1 LFGFEFLFGW
11 ALLAIPLAGL
21 PVLLHML
28 YRRKS
33 PIVPFST
40 LRFIKS
46 SIQRTAARKKVQR
59 WLLLACRVLLLML
72 LIWAISQP
80 VKRLATDWMGQS
92 NSTVAA
98 IVVDT
103 SYSMMLRDRPI
114 ITTTAQQILGDA
126 SAAPAAAQSAD
137 ARMLLVK
144 ANDAVAALLRD
155 QLLRARVAIFKSKPP
170 DQPERFELAA
180 TIQKNWRPLEP
191 QPASMPLADR
201 VDAAVEALKHEEA
214 DQKYLIVISD
224 LQSREFPRAIPE
236 LPDCKTILIDL
247 HPAQTRAASITS
259 VQTEPAQPR
268 PGVACSVAVNV
279 AGRANEP
286 RAATLTVSAA
296 DNPAV
301 ALAQPNLPMAKFSGG
316 GHDTLRTPLALPA
329 QPWLLLNATLQGDD
343 DLAWA
348 GTRTQLVHIPPPA
361 ITAIWPSDHANHLAD
376 AIARLALDPGEGSRA
391 AWPILMRPAGPTKGD
406 EQLIVANLT
415 QWPASDQSRKMIDFA
430 RRGGTLM
437 LFIQPGLDETWAQVA
452 KPDQTSLLELLP
464 SMPRSLSEDG
474 PYRLSIQKPADLLFS
489 DITPPATGKDNQ
501 PTVEQYVQ
509 TAGGHVTL
517 NRMVGFVPPQDGNVT
532 TILAAAATNA
542 AAQSKSVIHGVLFR
556 KTIGTGQIY
565 VWATLAI
572 PLYTNLPAFELF
584 PPMLVNASLRSQS
597 QSAAANVEIG
607 QRLTLPSQDAPG
619 QTALEMVPPHGTPYQ
634 VKISTDATGSRF
646 VSDPTDEPGLY
657 IWKNSADQVV
667 AYGNVQLPSAEADL
681 RYRSA
686 EEVVTAGPAVL
697 VAKSL
702 DDLNQS
708 MQKLSEPEAHWSAPI
723 ALVMFLLCLEAL
735 MGSMSK
741 LWKPKW
747 PKILGATEAAASTAV

>member
-1 LFGFEFLFGW
+1 LFGFEFLFAAG
-11 ALLAIPLAGL
+11 LLAIPLAGL

-46 SIQRTAARKKVQR
+46 SIQHTAARKKVQR
-59 WLLLACRVLLLML
+59 WLLLSCRVLLLLL
-72 LIWAISQP
+72 LIWAIAQP
-80 VKRLATDWMGQS
+80 VKRLATDWMGKS
-92 NSTVAA
+92 TSTVAA

-114 ITTTAQQILGDA
+114 ITTTAEQILGDT
-126 SAAPAAAQSAD
+126 SAAPAAQSAD
-137 ARMLLVK
+137 ARVLLIK
-144 ANDAVAALLRD
+144 ASDAVESLLRD
-155 QLLRARVAIFKSKPP
+155 QLLRARVAIYKSKPA
-170 DQPERFELAA
+170 DQPERFELAT
-180 TIQKNWRPLEP
+180 TIQKNWRQLEP
-191 QPASMPLADR
+191 QPAPVPLADR
-201 VDAAVEALKHEEA
+201 VDAAVEALKHQDA

-224 LQSREFPRAIPE
+224 LQSREFPRSIPD

-259 VQTEPAQPR
+259 LQTEPGQPR

-286 RAATLTVSAA
+286 RAATLIVSAPE
-296 DNPAV
+296 NPTAV
-301 ALAQPNLPMAKFSGG
+301 LVQPNLPMAKFSGG

-329 QPWLLLNATLQGDD
+329 QPWLLLNAALQGDD

-348 GTRTQLVHIPPPA
+348 GKRTQLVHIPPPM
-361 ITAIWPSDHANHLAD
+361 ITAIWPSEHANHLAD
-376 AIARLALDPGEGSRA
+376 TIVNCALDPFGGSHA
-391 AWPILMRPAGPTKGD
+391 AWPIVMRPAGPIKGD

-415 QWPASDQSRKMIDFA
+415 QWPAGADSRKLLDFA
-430 RRGGTLM
+430 RHGGTLM

-464 SMPRSLSEDG
+464 ALPQPITENG
-474 PYRLSIQKPADLLFS
+474 PYRLSIQRPADLLFS

-501 PTVEQYVQ
+501 PTPEQFVQ
-509 TAGGHVTL
+509 TAGGRVML
-517 NRMVGFVPPQDGNVT
+517 NRMVGFAAPQDNAVT
-532 TILAAAATNA
+532 TILAAASTNA
-542 AAQSKSVIHGVLFR
+542 AAQSKAVFHGVLFR
-556 KTIGTGQIY
+556 KTIGTGQVYI
-565 VWATLAI
+565 WATLAI

-584 PPMLVNASLRSQS
+584 PPMMVNASLRSQA

-607 QRLTLPSQDAPG
+607 QRLTLPAQDAPG
-619 QTALEMVPPHGTPYQ
+619 QTALDVTPPNGQTYR
-634 VKISTDATGSRF
+634 VKLTTDATGARF
-646 VSDPTDEPGLY
+646 ISEPTDVPGLY
-657 IWKNSADQVV
+657 VWKTTADKFL
-667 AYGNVQLPSAEADL
+667 AFGNVQLPAAEADL

-686 EEVVTAGPAVL
+686 EEVVTAGPTVL

-702 DDLNQS
+702 EDLNQS

-741 LWKPKW
+741 LWKPQW
-747 PKILGATEAAASTAV
+747 PKILGGTQSAAAALH